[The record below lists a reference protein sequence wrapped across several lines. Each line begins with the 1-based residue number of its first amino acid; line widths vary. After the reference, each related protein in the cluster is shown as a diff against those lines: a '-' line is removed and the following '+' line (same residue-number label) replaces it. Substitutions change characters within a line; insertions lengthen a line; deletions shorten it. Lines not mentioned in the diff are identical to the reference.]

1 MLAVSPLSKA
11 ADGFSDDLLGGGGG
25 GIPMLDDIDLEDLFF
40 GFDGDMLP
48 DLVGDADEIF
58 ADFSVVHGGEVDE
71 MGAVAKA
78 AEVRSSGEFR
88 HEEKREED
96 VVKNLSKDKEAPSPS
111 ATTSKEE
118 HGSTEVSTANS
129 PPLVKTD
136 KSKKTTAVAA
146 AAQSKATQA
155 KRKVKKVDWTPE
167 LHRRF
172 VQAVE
177 QLGLDKAVPSRILE
191 LMGIDCLT
199 RYNIA
204 SHLQKYRSHRKHL
217 LAREV
222 EAASWR
228 KRQQIYSNAAAAA
241 AAAPAPGAAAKKD
254 ASPWLAPAMAFPPH
268 PGPPPPVQLY
278 RPLHVWGHPPM
289 DPNLVHLWP
298 KHLHHRPGMPW
309 AALPPPPPTWPSHYA
324 RGPNALT
331 GHGMPCFYPP
341 MPSPVRF
348 PSTSA
353 AVTGIPPHP
362 MYRPDGAVGMRMDKL
377 LPVSP
382 LQPFEAHPSKE
393 SIDAAIGD
401 VLEKPWS
408 PLPLGLKPPSLESVT
423 TELQKQGISK
433 IPPTTT

>member
-1 MLAVSPLSKA
+1 MLE
-11 ADGFSDDLLGGGGG
+11 
-25 GIPMLDDIDLEDLFF
+25 DIDLEDLFF
-40 GFDGDMLP
+40 GFDGGMLP
-48 DLVGDADEIF
+48 DLVGDATDEIF
-58 ADFSVVHGGEVDE
+58 ADFSVVRSGEDE

-78 AEVRSSGEFR
+78 TEVRRSGEFC
-88 HEEKREED
+88 EERREED
-96 VVKNLSKDKEAPSPS
+96 VAKNLSKDKEAPS

-118 HGSTEVSTANS
+118 YGSTEVSTANS
-129 PPLVKTD
+129 PPLKMNN
-136 KSKKTTAVAA
+136 KSRKTTAAAA

-241 AAAPAPGAAAKKD
+241 PAPGAAAKKD
-254 ASPWLAPAMAFPPH
+254 VSPWLAPTMAFPPH
-268 PGPPPPVQLY
+268 PAPPPPVQHY

-298 KHLHHRPGMPW
+298 KHLHHRPTMPW
-309 AALPPPPPTWPSHYA
+309 AALPPPPPTWPAAHYA
-324 RGPNALT
+324 RVSNALT
-331 GHGMPCFYPP
+331 GHGTPCFYPP
-341 MPSPVRF
+341 MPSTVMF
-348 PSTSA
+348 PSPSA
-353 AVTGIPPHP
+353 AVPGIPPHHP
-362 MYRPDGAVGMRMDKL
+362 LYKPDSAVGMKMNKL

-401 VLEKPWS
+401 VLAKPWS

-433 IPPTTT
+433 IPPTT